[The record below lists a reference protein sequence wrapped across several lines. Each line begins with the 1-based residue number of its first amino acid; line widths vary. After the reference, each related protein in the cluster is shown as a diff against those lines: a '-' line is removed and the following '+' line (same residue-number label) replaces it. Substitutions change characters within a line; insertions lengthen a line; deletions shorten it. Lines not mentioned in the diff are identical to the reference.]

1 MEKVWKAEQKA
12 EAEAKKIE
20 QLRRELEEERARE
33 DMQRHAIDQGVLRYA
48 MIKTCSCINV
58 LATVCEPHYK
68 ILLFIYWDVIR
79 LIVFDT
85 C

>member
-48 MIKTCSCINV
+48 MIKTCSCIMS
-58 LATVCEPHYK
+58 LP
-68 ILLFIYWDVIR
+68 LFGSHITKYYYWDV
-79 LIVFDT
+79 LNSTDCV
-85 C
+85 